1 MEAALTAQTPGLVS
15 LYETFN
21 ELHGD
26 ERPLADPPEGAEPP
40 RRRFWHRPRF
50 AGFATLAVLAAV
62 VALCATLS
70 VELRPPTPS
79 CLAGAPAAQGAA
91 SAAAAAQ
98 VRALDCDAYPT
109 SK

>member
-1 MEAALTAQTPGLVS
+1 MEAALTAQTPALVS

-26 ERPLADPPEGAEPP
+26 ERPLAGPPEGAEPP
-40 RRRFWHRPRF
+40 RRRFWHRPKF
-50 AGFATLAVLAAV
+50 AGYATLAVLAAV

-70 VELRPPTPS
+70 IELRPPTPS
-79 CLAGAPAAQGAA
+79 CLAGAPAQGAA
-91 SAAAAAQ
+91 STPAVAQ
-98 VRALDCDAYPT
+98 VRALECGAYPT